1 MRDISNY
8 IWYSRAIEGVGEA
21 GRGAEVFAAKKCAVC
36 HDDPASGA
44 PPLGGLAANGKYFS
58 GSTMVSSLTIHG
70 PAMLDKMREKHL
82 AWPHFSAG
90 DMSGLIAYLN
100 TRAGRSGR

>member
-1 MRDISNY
+1 
-8 IWYSRAIEGVGEA
+8 
-21 GRGAEVFAAKKCAVC
+21 
-36 HDDPASGA
+36 
-44 PPLGGLAANGKYFS
+44 LGGLAANGKYFS

-82 AWPHFSAG
+82 AWPHFSAA